1 MDQKNLNIFRRYT
14 FHVFLR
20 HLSLTLFFSFG
31 ALLIYE
37 RTHSIFWVLM
47 FGLIA
52 NMAGLFI
59 RSFGIAILW
68 KAFMRFGAQVFMAG
82 GLVLLSL
89 SLFGLFYL
97 DPAFPFFVPALV
109 LIAIAHDFG
118 AGLYWIPSN
127 ALLWK
132 TVGSLSLP
140 GRYSAIISIVKTTAV
155 VLGAILGLFFNVHA
169 IFLLLFPLAG
179 CILLASIIPLRGIPV
194 VPETGLSLRRA
205 LNSISPAAFLG
216 NMELHVPIRLTV
228 LPLIVFLISSSL
240 STSIGVVGIAAI
252 GQAVFAYLT
261 GKYKDRN
268 DPFLNTFA
276 IIGLVLIW
284 IIYAFVSVP
293 AWFIVLGIIAGI
305 LDDIVSTGREARLS
319 RDVANTGRAVEATIA
334 IEIARQIGPALI
346 FAFLLLVYSVTGTL
360 PQSLL
365 VLGGILLLPVGI
377 YAIGGIQK
385 LRIQSHKN

>member
-1 MDQKNLNIFRRYT
+1 MDHKTLTIFRRYA

-37 RTHSIFWVLM
+37 RTHSIFWVLI
-47 FGLIA
+47 FGLTA
-52 NMAGLFI
+52 NLAGAFI

-68 KAFMRFGAQVFMAG
+68 KAFMRFGAQTFMAG

-97 DPAFPFFVPALV
+97 DPAYPLFLPALL
-109 LIAIAHDFG
+109 LIAIVHDFG

-127 ALLWK
+127 AILWK
-132 TVGSLSLP
+132 TIGSLALP
-140 GRYSAIISIVKTTAV
+140 GRYSAIISIVKTVAV
-155 VLGAILGLFFNVHA
+155 VLGAMLGLFFNVNA
-169 IFLLLFPLAG
+169 VFLLLFPVAG

-228 LPLIVFLISSSL
+228 LPLVVFLISSSI
-240 STSIGVVGIAAI
+240 STSIGVTGVAAI

-276 IIGLVLIW
+276 VVGLVLIW
-284 IIYAFVSVP
+284 VIYAFVSNSL
-293 AWFIVLGIIAGI
+293 WFIVLGIIAGI
-305 LDDIVSTGREARLS
+305 LDDVVSTGREARLS
-319 RDVANTGRAVEATIA
+319 REIANTGRAVEATIA
-334 IEIARQIGPALI
+334 VEIARQIGPALI

-365 VLGGILLLPVGI
+365 VLGGVLLLPVGI

-385 LRIQSHKN
+385 LRARSLL